1 MQRYA
6 PRSCRKIL
14 VFLQKSVAMLAPSN
28 PELALKLYLEIAVA
42 TDGLA
47 RSTAGRHEKSSAE
60 QTSIAYDFLTQAF
73 LVYDDEISDPA
84 AQVRSITSIVGS
96 LLACETFEDADYE
109 ALITKTAQ
117 FSAKLL
123 KKPDQ
128 CRMVCLCSRLF
139 YVGGEGVSARE
150 RGSGLLLYQCDFLHY
165 SLLFF
170 RRMPPVI
177 ATRRGCWNACS
188 GDSRSP
194 TPVPPRLRHTC
205 SSSWRSSTTTCTT
218 LRSGRR
224 PSRTSSSRA

>member
-1 MQRYA
+1 MSERTELPLTA
-6 PRSCRKIL
+6 NEPRAASCRKIL
-14 VFLQKSVAMLAPSN
+14 VFLQKSVAMLAPVD
-28 PELALKLYLEIAVA
+28 PELALKLYLEVAVA

-47 RSTAGRHEKSSAE
+47 RSTAAGGHARPSAE

-73 LVYDDEISDPA
+73 LVYDDEVSDPS

-123 KKPDQ
+123 RKPDQ

-150 RGSGLLLYQCDFLHY
+150 RGSG
-165 SLLFF
+165 
-170 RRMPPVI
+170 
-177 ATRRGCWNACS
+177 
-188 GDSRSP
+188 
-194 TPVPPRLRHTC
+194 VPPSCLSRYGRLC
-205 SSSWRSSTTTCTT
+205 WTT
-218 LRSGRR
+218 
-224 PSRTSSSRA
+224 